1 MRTPKVHSEAG
12 ELFWM
17 GVWGSSSAHLRYPTQ
32 EKVADRKDSRQRVSD
47 PAELRARLR
56 QPFAG
61 SPGTAGANL
70 RKTVRYARENCDP
83 LHASAGMRNVLPR
96 KWRVQGD
103 NLDA

>member
-83 LHASAGMRNVLPR
+83 LQRRSPAVCNSSNKMGGEGEMR
-96 KWRVQGD
+96 
-103 NLDA
+103 